1 MTFVLVILPVNKCG
15 RDLAETLTVW
25 MGGDPSLR
33 CVLRC
38 KIEAAGCSM
47 HWTSHWASLVIGHN
61 MTVSLVL
68 HLQLGIAWY
77 R

>member
-1 MTFVLVILPVNKCG
+1 MMTFVLVILPVNECG

-47 HWTSHWASLVIGHN
+47 HWTSHY